1 MKTLNLFKGDRF
13 TIKAVASEG
22 YTFSHWTSAD
32 GSRINDASS
41 TITASKNES
50 YTAHFTKNAVA
61 PPPEPEVTYEAP
73 ELFWSVDSVMNSFY
87 IQNVRGTKMPANLD
101 PRTTLHDEMTKIT
114 RGEYTYYLGDGA
126 GNKLSDV
133 TIDTNQIGA
142 GDVNVFG
149 EMSNPENIVPNS
161 HDVYLWYG
169 EKGNEHV
176 SKFMSGITK
185 RMW

>member
-61 PPPEPEVTYEAP
+61 PPPEPEVEWVLPEHMKKVGFWYGKTLQDGESTYVFQNTNPGRDFAKKFKKVVFNITERYEDPMEADYSRTGSV
-73 ELFWSVDSVMNSFY
+73 SVDISEDGGVLNFGNGSDGFIIRNEEFITMQY
-87 IQNVRGTKMPANLD
+87 HYRDQEGWLQLREGI
-101 PRTTLHDEMTKIT
+101 HD
-114 RGEYTYYLGDGA
+114 
-126 GNKLSDV
+126 
-133 TIDTNQIGA
+133 
-142 GDVNVFG
+142 
-149 EMSNPENIVPNS
+149 
-161 HDVYLWYG
+161 
-169 EKGNEHV
+169 
-176 SKFMSGITK
+176 
-185 RMW
+185 